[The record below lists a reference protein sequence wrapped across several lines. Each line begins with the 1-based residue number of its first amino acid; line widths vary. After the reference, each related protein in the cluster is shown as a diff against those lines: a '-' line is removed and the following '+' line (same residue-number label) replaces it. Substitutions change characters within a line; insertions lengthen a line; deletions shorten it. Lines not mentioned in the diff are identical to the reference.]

1 MKLYIKTD
9 NSIFCP
15 EVTTLDN
22 HSVIWI
28 YPSYSTIS
36 IAAAR
41 NGIRERLFATTY
53 DFGDVINVESG
64 KDKNDFASFTIGRY
78 ERGDKR

>member
-1 MKLYIKTD
+1 MKLYIKT
-9 NSIFCP
+9 NGGIFYP
-15 EVTTLDN
+15 EVTTSDN

-28 YPSYSTIS
+28 YSDYSAIS

-41 NGIRERLFATTY
+41 GGIRERLFATIR

-64 KDKNDFASFTIGRY
+64 KGKNDFASFTIGRH
-78 ERGDKR
+78 ERGGKQ